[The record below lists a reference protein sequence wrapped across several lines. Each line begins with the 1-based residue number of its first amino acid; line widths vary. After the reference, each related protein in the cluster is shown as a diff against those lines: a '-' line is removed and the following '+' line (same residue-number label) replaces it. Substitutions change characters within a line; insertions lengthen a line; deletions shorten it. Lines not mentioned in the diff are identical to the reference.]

1 MEHILKMLVEW
12 LLHCRSLWATNQM
25 LASVH
30 KGRLDVLTWVS
41 FQSNKVLFQKAEF
54 SFPNINF
61 NKLTAKVPQIN
72 IYVCSVQNN
81 YKIIILQFQ
90 QT

>member
-30 KGRLDVLTWVS
+30 KCRLDVLIWVS
-41 FQSNKVLFQKAEF
+41 FQSFRKQKF

-61 NKLTAKVPQIN
+61 NKPTAKRPQMN

-81 YKIIILQFQ
+81 YKIIILQKQ
-90 QT
+90 QD